1 MAISLPLRSGSIPM
15 FHSPSGGRNLT
26 EKVTILLMLA
36 GAYQEL
42 HSFKI
47 FVDRSEFWGYAWTP
61 LIFGV
66 AACALIAVD
75 LWLVRGVRSTSGLA
89 GSRLGLPF
97 FYACR
102 H

>member
-15 FHSPSGGRNLT
+15 FHSPSGGLNPSGL
-26 EKVTILLMLA
+26 VTILLMLA

-66 AACALIAVD
+66 AAFALIAVD
-75 LWLVRGVRSTSGLA
+75 IWLVCGGCSFIRLASKRSSIPLLFTII
-89 GSRLGLPF
+89 
-97 FYACR
+97 
-102 H
+102 

>member
-1 MAISLPLRSGSIPM
+1 M
-15 FHSPSGGRNLT
+15 FHSPSGGLNPSGL
-26 EKVTILLMLA
+26 VTILLMLA

-75 LWLVRGVRSTSGLA
+75 LWLVRGVRSSIGLA
-89 GSRLGLPF
+89 VIMLGLPF
-97 FYACR
+97 FYHWRTRAVA
-102 H
+102 

>member
-1 MAISLPLRSGSIPM
+1 M
-15 FHSPSGGRNLT
+15 FHSPSGGLNPSGL
-26 EKVTILLMLA
+26 VTILLMLA

-75 LWLVRGVRSTSGLA
+75 LWLVRGVRSSIGLA
-89 GSRLGLPF
+89 VIMLGLPF
-97 FYACR
+97 FYHWRTRDVA
-102 H
+102 